1 MMFIYKPSQGHKHV
15 QVLPLKLEGTQPPI
29 KTLYDEIYDR
39 HIGQIYA
46 INKLPFVHVIM
57 ALDSNIIRAATAKDE
72 LTDYLGQMFFGL
84 LDAMFQQLRENAR
97 PMSTSYNFLMT
108 QDFMMLIPR
117 SKESAT
123 VEHEDKTFEMSINS
137 LGFAGLL
144 LCKTEEQLKALEA
157 QENLLDLLAQVGVQW
172 DPEAAKYEA
181 ARNAAAASELA

>member
-1 MMFIYKPSQGHKHV
+1 M
-15 QVLPLKLEGTQPPI
+15 LPLKHEGVQPPI
-29 KTLYDEIYDR
+29 KALYDEIYDR

-57 ALDSNIIRAATAKDE
+57 GLDGNIIRAATAKEE

-84 LDAMFQQLRENAR
+84 LDAMFQQLRENSR

-123 VEHEDKTFEMSINS
+123 VQHDGKSFELSINS

-144 LCKTEEQLKALEA
+144 LCKSEEELKALEA
-157 QENLLDLLAQVGVQW
+157 QENLVDLLTQVGVEW

-181 ARNAAAASELA
+181 ERQAAASSELVR

>member
-1 MMFIYKPSQGHKHV
+1 MLINKKYSQGHKHV
-15 QVLPLKLEGTQPPI
+15 QVLPLKREGTQPPI

-57 ALDSNIIRAATAKDE
+57 ALDSNIIRAATAKEE

-108 QDFMMLIPR
+108 QDFIMLIPR

-123 VEHEDKTFEMSINS
+123 VQHEGKSFELSVNS

-144 LCKTEEQLKALEA
+144 LCRTEEESKALEA
-157 QENLLDLLAQVGVQW
+157 QENLLDLLTQVGVQW

-181 ARNAAAASELA
+181 ARKAAAASELA